1 MYKCKFS
8 AKLFTSLHQHNGAQ
22 RLTSIDPFD
31 GSAFM
36 GGDLGGHEMQETGNI
51 ALAFPSNVF
60 SLTSDDESSEQMNK
74 SLAANANVTSQEEEE
89 EEDSDGRQLLK

>member
-1 MYKCKFS
+1 
-8 AKLFTSLHQHNGAQ
+8 
-22 RLTSIDPFD
+22 
-31 GSAFM
+31 M

-74 SLAANANVTSQEEEE
+74 SLATNANVTSQEEDD
-89 EEDSDGRQLLK
+89 DSDGRQLLK